1 MPKKFKLF
9 RLGDHKVRGF
19 LDDDGAPWIIAA
31 DLAGPLELSDKG
43 LQAAVRAVPAGHK
56 QCFPAPL
63 KPPKTGFRRAS
74 RAVLDDWP
82 WSLSRLYRIVARSH
96 AATKDGTYAFKFL
109 EWLAGE
115 VLPSLRKDG
124 GYVVTRRARAITQ
137 GLPGWSEARQSGKVA
152 RRSLTDAVKDFVAY
166 AQGQGSNNAKFY
178 FKSFTALS
186 YRLALGLDKP
196 PAGGRDGL
204 SVREL
209 LRVEAVEDFLQ
220 QFIDEEREAGV
231 PYKAAFA
238 AVKARAE
245 AVFLRRTAA

>member
-1 MPKKFKLF
+1 MPI
-9 RLGDHKVRGF
+9 D
-19 LDDDGAPWIIAA
+19 
-31 DLAGPLELSDKG
+31 
-43 LQAAVRAVPAGHK
+43 
-56 QCFPAPL
+56 
-63 KPPKTGFRRAS
+63 
-74 RAVLDDWP
+74 
-82 WSLSRLYRIVARSH
+82 
-96 AATKDGTYAFKFL
+96 
-109 EWLAGE
+109 
-115 VLPSLRKDG
+115 
-124 GYVVTRRARAITQ
+124 
-137 GLPGWSEARQSGKVA
+137 
-152 RRSLTDAVKDFVAY
+152 SLTDAVKDFVAY

-220 QFIDEEREAGV
+220 QFIDEEREAGM

-238 AVKARAE
+238 AIKPRAE